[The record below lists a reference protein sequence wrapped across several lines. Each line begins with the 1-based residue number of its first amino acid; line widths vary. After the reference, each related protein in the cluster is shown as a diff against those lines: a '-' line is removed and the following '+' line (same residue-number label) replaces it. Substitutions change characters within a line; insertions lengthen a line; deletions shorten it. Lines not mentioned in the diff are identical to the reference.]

1 MKQLEQL
8 TAKFSEL
15 RQKAQPYVEKA
26 HHGYQKAQKIWKK
39 AKPWVG
45 ASRKILLAIPVLW
58 LMLYF
63 ARLNWNVL
71 PDPVGLNLQTTG
83 EYAQYISKE
92 LAVYGPMG
100 VTGGCLAMMFL
111 SRKTVYP
118 WMICMFSMLL
128 PLLILAVLAVALG
141 LFPNP
146 LTAYISQIAAGVL

>member
-8 TAKFSEL
+8 TAKITEL
-15 RQKAQPYVEKA
+15 RQKAAPYLEKA
-26 HHGYQKAQKIWKK
+26 ENGYQKATKIWEK
-39 AKPWVG
+39 AKPWIWAG
-45 ASRKILLAIPVLW
+45 RKILLSIPVVW

-71 PDPVGLNLQTTG
+71 PEQVGLNLQTTG
-83 EYAQYISKE
+83 EYAQYISKQM
-92 LAVYGPMG
+92 AVYGPMG

-128 PLLILAVLAVALG
+128 PLLILISNI
-141 LFPNP
+141 FP
-146 LTAYISQIAAGVL
+146 S

>member
-26 HHGYQKAQKIWKK
+26 NHGYQKAQAVWKK
-39 AKPWVG
+39 AKPWVW
-45 ASRKILLAIPVLW
+45 ASRKVLLAIPVLW

-128 PLLILAVLAVALG
+128 PMLLLITNI
-141 LFPNP
+141 FP
-146 LTAYISQIAAGVL
+146 A

>member
-1 MKQLEQL
+1 MKQLEQI

-15 RQKAQPYVEKA
+15 REKAQPALEKA
-26 HHGYQKAQKIWKK
+26 QNAYQKAKKIGKK
-39 AKPWVG
+39 AWPWIWAG
-45 ASRKILLAIPVLW
+45 RKILLSIPVLW

-71 PDPVGLNLQTTG
+71 PELVGLNLQTTG

-100 VTGGCLAMMFL
+100 VTGGCLVMMFL

-128 PLLILAVLAVALG
+128 PLLILITNI
-141 LFPNP
+141 FP
-146 LTAYISQIAAGVL
+146 S

>member
-1 MKQLEQL
+1 MK
-8 TAKFSEL
+8 EL
-15 RQKAQPYVEKA
+15 DKIRDSLRGFWEKLKPWVEKA
-26 HHGYQKAQKIWKK
+26 DKGYRK
-39 AKPWVG
+39 AKGIWDKARPWIWQ
-45 ASRKILLAIPVLW
+45 SRKLLLAIPVVY

-71 PDPVGLNLQTTG
+71 PERVGLNLQTTG
-83 EYAQYISKE
+83 EYAQYITKE

-128 PLLILAVLAVALG
+128 PLLILLTNI
-141 LFPNP
+141 FP
-146 LTAYISQIAAGVL
+146 A

>member
-15 RQKAQPYVEKA
+15 RQKAQPAIEKA
-26 HHGYQKAQKIWKK
+26 TNAYQKAKKIGKK
-39 AKPWVG
+39 AWPWIWAG
-45 ASRKILLAIPVLW
+45 RKILLSIPVLW

-71 PDPVGLNLQTTG
+71 PELVGLNLQTTG

-111 SRKTVYP
+111 SRKTLYP

-128 PLLILAVLAVALG
+128 PLLILVTNI
-141 LFPNP
+141 FP
-146 LTAYISQIAAGVL
+146 S

>member
-1 MKQLEQL
+1 MKQIEQL
-8 TAKFSEL
+8 TAKWQAF
-15 RQKAQPYVEKA
+15 REKA
-26 HHGYQKAQKIWKK
+26 RPWIEKADQGYQKAKRIWKK
-39 AKPWVG
+39 AWPWIWQ
-45 ASRKILLAIPVLW
+45 ARKILLAITVVY

-71 PDPVGLNLQTTG
+71 PELVGLHLQTNG
-83 EYAQYISKE
+83 DYARYITRE

-128 PLLILAVLAVALG
+128 PLLILLTNI
-141 LFPNP
+141 FP
-146 LTAYISQIAAGVL
+146 S

>member
-15 RQKAQPYVEKA
+15 RQKAQPALEKA
-26 HHGYQKAQKIWKK
+26 TNAYQKVKKIGKK
-39 AKPWVG
+39 AWPWIWAG
-45 ASRKILLAIPVLW
+45 RKILLSIPVLW

-71 PDPVGLNLQTTG
+71 PELVGLNLQTTG
-83 EYAQYISKE
+83 EYAQYITKE

-111 SRKTVYP
+111 TRKTLYP

-128 PLLILAVLAVALG
+128 PLLILVTNI
-141 LFPNP
+141 FP
-146 LTAYISQIAAGVL
+146 S